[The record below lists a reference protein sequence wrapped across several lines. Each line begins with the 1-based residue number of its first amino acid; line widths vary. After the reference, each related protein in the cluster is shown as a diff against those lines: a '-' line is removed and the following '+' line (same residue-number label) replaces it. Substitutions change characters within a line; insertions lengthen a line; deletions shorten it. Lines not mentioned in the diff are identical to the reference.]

1 MNEKQ
6 RKLVCDHM
14 PLANKIAWKKSLTT
28 PRSVA
33 FDDLKSAAYM
43 GLVDAAIKFDFSKNC
58 AFSWYARIRIYGEI
72 QDYLKSLFGF
82 DIMIEEQEKESS
94 FDKEIETK
102 DFFDFIESCLSLDE
116 GKILRMYYVEGRTL
130 KEIGK
135 SRGVSESRISQL
147 LGSCHKRLKICLAK
161 G

>member
-1 MNEKQ
+1 MNEQ
-6 RKLVCDHM
+6 QQKLVSDYM

-28 PRSVA
+28 PKNVT

-43 GLVDAAIKFDFSKNC
+43 GLIDAALKFNLEKCCDF
-58 AFSWYARIRIYGEI
+58 AWYARIRISGAI
-72 QDYLKSLFGF
+72 QDYLKNFIRS
-82 DIMIEEQEKESS
+82 DMIRSEKEESCS
-94 FDKEIETK
+94 RFEEFETE
-102 DFFDFIESCLSLDE
+102 DFFDFVESHLPFEE
-116 GKILRMYYVEGRTL
+116 GKILHMYYVEGRTL

-147 LGSCHKRLKICLAK
+147 LGSCHKRLKTCLTK